1 MIRAILSRTFSR
13 MTTYLAIFN
22 FIILCFYIY
31 DNTGIGDI
39 MKENSMRPGDVIL
52 IAIFIILVISAIEMV
67 TLGMEKE

>member
-1 MIRAILSRTFSR
+1 
-13 MTTYLAIFN
+13 
-22 FIILCFYIY
+22 
-31 DNTGIGDI
+31 